1 MSVRYV
7 HTNIIARDWR
17 ALASFYIRLFD
28 CKPVPPERD
37 LAGDWLD
44 AATGIAGSHI
54 TGVHLRLP
62 GHGDTGP
69 TLEIFSYDAMTDHPD
84 IAANTPGFSHI
95 AFLVDDVDAV
105 SEAVLAAGGAAVGKT
120 ARRDVPGVGRL
131 ASRDLRAR
139 GGNVR
144 EVQRWD

>member
-1 MSVRYV
+1 MPVRYV

-17 ALASFYIRLFD
+17 ALASFYVRLFD

-69 TLEIFSYDAMTDHPD
+69 TLEIFSYDATTDHPD

-105 SEAVLAAGGAAVGKT
+105 SEAVLAAGGAAVGEM

-131 ASRDLRAR
+131 SFRYLRDPE
-139 GGNVR
+139 GNIL
-144 EVQRWD
+144 EIQRWD